1 MSTLIAETRAGN
13 NEQSVDAGAS
23 KIVKSTLVESSD
35 TDNIVVVDGIG
46 SPREFSTSEKINKE
60 LPNFPETQHKTECA
74 YRLPQGGIALHLKE
88 GESSDQFIKD
98 FPKGAFG
105 SVEAVHQVKEKC
117 KVKNTYTAY
126 AKNIWLPLM
135 RHHLNCL

>member
-1 MSTLIAETRAGN
+1 M
-13 NEQSVDAGAS
+13 
-23 KIVKSTLVESSD
+23 ESSD

-126 AKNIWLPLM
+126 AKNIPVTLDEASLKLSIDASEKLVKSVH
-135 RHHLNCL
+135 RLKYSR